1 MRYIT
6 KQKFTVAI
14 ALVVGAGLFV
24 PSARADK
31 HDKEETAVEGNSQ
44 AAEPMV
50 TKVIPVQHVD
60 PEEVVSLFFRHGA
73 RLDFSS
79 ELGVITVYGT
89 AASVD
94 SLEEAIRAVDVP
106 GVAAGAASAN
116 AAITGYLL
124 AAIDEVSSSGKLPSV
139 LEPVVRELREAFP
152 YPGYRL
158 LETFTLRVR
167 HRPPGGGAE
176 VSGVISHSSVNGHP
190 IYVFKVATG
199 PISSVGNRRVIPLD
213 SISLHVQWPHV
224 RNPEFP
230 DQFMYMNAQI
240 STGVTIEDGRTVVIG
255 KAGVPGKNRGLFL
268 IIKARV
274 AE

>member
-79 ELGVITVYGT
+79 ELL
-89 AASVD
+89 
-94 SLEEAIRAVDVP
+94 SLA
-106 GVAAGAASAN
+106 
-116 AAITGYLL
+116 
-124 AAIDEVSSSGKLPSV
+124 
-139 LEPVVRELREAFP
+139 
-152 YPGYRL
+152 
-158 LETFTLRVR
+158 
-167 HRPPGGGAE
+167 
-176 VSGVISHSSVNGHP
+176 
-190 IYVFKVATG
+190 
-199 PISSVGNRRVIPLD
+199 
-213 SISLHVQWPHV
+213 
-224 RNPEFP
+224 
-230 DQFMYMNAQI
+230 
-240 STGVTIEDGRTVVIG
+240 
-255 KAGVPGKNRGLFL
+255 
-268 IIKARV
+268 
-274 AE
+274 